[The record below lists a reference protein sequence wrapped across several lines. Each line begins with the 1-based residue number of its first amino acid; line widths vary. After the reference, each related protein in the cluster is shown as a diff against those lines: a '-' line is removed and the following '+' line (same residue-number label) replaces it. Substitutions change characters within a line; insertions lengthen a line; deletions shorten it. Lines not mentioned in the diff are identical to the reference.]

1 MRVEARG
8 WSGEEKEMKARDSVF
23 LLHRQTYTHQLM
35 PISSTKVRQEKIQ
48 NLEKA
53 CLRRKGFSEAVGP
66 SLNDQVAVIRRKSGG
81 SGFRVEMR
89 GGKGCL

>member
-48 NLEKA
+48 NLEKPA
-53 CLRRKGFSEAVGP
+53 Y
-66 SLNDQVAVIRRKSGG
+66 GG
-81 SGFRVEMR
+81 RVSVR
-89 GGKGCL
+89 LWDSP